1 MPLVAK
7 YIHAYLS
14 TIKYLNEM
22 VAVPA
27 AQYDLSFEQYLIMQG
42 IAQHDGLT
50 LTDIVAKRQVTR
62 AAVSR
67 QIRMLLRKQY
77 IWHEADVT
85 DRRRMLLHLTKRG
98 QEVERELTDRIE
110 CRFDSWL
117 ISLGEERATEILKYM
132 IKFDEKALTK
142 NIMQHY

>member
-7 YIHAYLS
+7 YINAYLS

-62 AAVSR
+62 TAVSR

-77 IWHEADVT
+77 IWQESDVT

>member
-7 YIHAYLS
+7 YINAYLS

-77 IWHEADVT
+77 IWQESDVT

>member
-7 YIHAYLS
+7 YIDAYLS

-27 AQYDLSFEQYLIMQG
+27 AQYGLSFEQYLIMQG

-77 IWHEADVT
+77 IWQEADVT

>member
-7 YIHAYLS
+7 YINAYLS

-77 IWHEADVT
+77 IWQEADVT

-98 QEVERELTDRIE
+98 HEVERELTDRIE

>member
-7 YIHAYLS
+7 YINAYLS

-77 IWHEADVT
+77 IWQEEDVT

>member
-7 YIHAYLS
+7 YINAYLS

>member
-67 QIRMLLRKQY
+67 QIRMLMRKQY

>member
-7 YIHAYLS
+7 YINAYLS

-77 IWHEADVT
+77 IWQEADVT

>member
-7 YIHAYLS
+7 YINAYLS

-77 IWHEADVT
+77 IWQEADVT

-98 QEVERELTDRIE
+98 QEVERELTNRIE
-110 CRFDSWL
+110 CRFNSWL

>member
-7 YIHAYLS
+7 YINAYLS

-77 IWHEADVT
+77 IWQEADVT
-85 DRRRMLLHLTKRG
+85 DRRRMLLQLTKRG

>member
-7 YIHAYLS
+7 YINAYLS

-77 IWHEADVT
+77 IWQEADLT

>member
-7 YIHAYLS
+7 YINAYLS

-77 IWHEADVT
+77 IWQEADVT

-117 ISLGEERATEILKYM
+117 ISLGEERATEILEYM

>member
-7 YIHAYLS
+7 YINAYLS

-67 QIRMLLRKQY
+67 QIRMLLRKKY
-77 IWHEADVT
+77 IWQEADVT

>member
-1 MPLVAK
+1 
-7 YIHAYLS
+7 
-14 TIKYLNEM
+14 
-22 VAVPA
+22 
-27 AQYDLSFEQYLIMQG
+27 MQG

-77 IWHEADVT
+77 IWQEADVT

>member
-7 YIHAYLS
+7 YINAYLS

-27 AQYDLSFEQYLIMQG
+27 AQYGLSFEQYLIMQG

-77 IWHEADVT
+77 IWQEADVT

-117 ISLGEERATEILKYM
+117 IPLGEERATEILKYM

>member
-7 YIHAYLS
+7 YINAYLS

-27 AQYDLSFEQYLIMQG
+27 AQYGLSFEQYLIMQG

-67 QIRMLLRKQY
+67 QI
-77 IWHEADVT
+77 
-85 DRRRMLLHLTKRG
+85 
-98 QEVERELTDRIE
+98 
-110 CRFDSWL
+110 
-117 ISLGEERATEILKYM
+117 
-132 IKFDEKALTK
+132 
-142 NIMQHY
+142 